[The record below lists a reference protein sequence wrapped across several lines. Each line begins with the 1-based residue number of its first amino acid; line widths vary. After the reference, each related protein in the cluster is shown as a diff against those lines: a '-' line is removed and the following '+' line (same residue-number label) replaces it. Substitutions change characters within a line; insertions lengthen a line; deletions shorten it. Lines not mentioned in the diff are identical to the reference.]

1 MEAATEAVNCL
12 EPKQIQELKAL
23 GSPPEDCVKIA
34 TACLILL
41 KGEKKNH
48 QWNNATKM
56 MNNPKQFIDMVQEF
70 DGDNI
75 DDWKKE
81 MLKPMMSQP
90 YFTVENMKKK
100 SLAASYLAA
109 YIINIIKY
117 NSIFLK
123 VKPLKESAE
132 AAQALADTKMAELQV
147 VQDKVAAIN
156 AKVQELKDQLFEA
169 EAKKRKVEDEAQE
182 LQDQLGLANRLVNGL
197 ADENV
202 RWSSNV
208 ISFKG
213 EVVTSIGDALIA
225 SAFVSYIGPF
235 SFKFRQRLWINEWV
249 PDIVEKQI
257 PMTKGI
263 DPLDVLAT
271 PSDIAVWNGEGL
283 PADRVSIENAAI
295 VVSCTRYP
303 LLIDS

>member
-1 MEAATEAVNCL
+1 MVDVHREKETTNKLIEIVGKESLDAQKEADAAAIQAEETDKIANEAKAEKASADAELADAIPAMEAATEAVNCL

-41 KGEKKNH
+41 KDEKKNH
-48 QWNNATKM
+48 AWNNATKM

-75 DDWKKE
+75 ADWKKD

-100 SLAASYLAA
+100 SLAASYLCA

-132 AAQALADTKMAELQV
+132 AAQALAEGKMAELQV

-156 AKVQELKDQLFEA
+156 AKV
-169 EAKKRKVEDEAQE
+169 
-182 LQDQLGLANRLVNGL
+182 
-197 ADENV
+197 
-202 RWSSNV
+202 
-208 ISFKG
+208 
-213 EVVTSIGDALIA
+213 
-225 SAFVSYIGPF
+225 
-235 SFKFRQRLWINEWV
+235 
-249 PDIVEKQI
+249 
-257 PMTKGI
+257 
-263 DPLDVLAT
+263 
-271 PSDIAVWNGEGL
+271 
-283 PADRVSIENAAI
+283 
-295 VVSCTRYP
+295 
-303 LLIDS
+303 